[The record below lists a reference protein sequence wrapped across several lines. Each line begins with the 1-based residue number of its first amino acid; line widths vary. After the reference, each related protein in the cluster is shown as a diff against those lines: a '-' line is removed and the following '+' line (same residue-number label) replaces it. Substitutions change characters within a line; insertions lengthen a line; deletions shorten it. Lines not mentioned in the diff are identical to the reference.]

1 MTEEEYARRKRYAGP
16 TKPSMHRRRIGHDY
30 SSRRMYLITMTV
42 ERRQPLLGTL
52 KGTITGIGPE
62 GCSAQVLPSPLGRRV
77 QEEWYAVTA
86 HHPEVAVIA
95 FQLMPDHVHG
105 ILFVR
110 AAMNQHLGTIISG
123 FKAETNR
130 AYRELYGATAAAPPH
145 SQPATSAAAV
155 GAAAVGC
162 AAASPQRKRDRSHEN
177 RHHGLLWSPGYNDH
191 VLSNEGELER
201 WRQYVADNPRRLFLR
216 RQHPELFRVHF
227 GVRIGRFDCTAVGNC
242 FLLEYPQRRQVQHS
256 THLYEDDIQKAV
268 ADNMAAARGGAVL
281 VSPSISEGEKR
292 SMRAAFDAG
301 LPLILITANGLGL
314 YTKPDGAFF
323 DACAEG
329 RLLVVSPFEHQNRK
343 VTLTRQMCMEMN
355 ELARLIAEGSD
366 AAADNNPRTK
376 NNETE
381 VIINGLSGLVND
393 NERSKEP
400 RD

>member
-95 FQLMPDHVHG
+95 FQLMPDHLHG

-110 AAMNQHLGTIISG
+110 ASMNQHLGDIISG

-155 GAAAVGC
+155 GAAAAAVGC

-301 LPLILITANGLGL
+301 L
-314 YTKPDGAFF
+314 
-323 DACAEG
+323 
-329 RLLVVSPFEHQNRK
+329 
-343 VTLTRQMCMEMN
+343 TLTRQMCMEMN

>member
-52 KGTITGIGPE
+52 KGTITG
-62 GCSAQVLPSPLGRRV
+62 
-77 QEEWYAVTA
+77 
-86 HHPEVAVIA
+86 
-95 FQLMPDHVHG
+95 
-105 ILFVR
+105 
-110 AAMNQHLGTIISG
+110 
-123 FKAETNR
+123 
-130 AYRELYGATAAAPPH
+130 
-145 SQPATSAAAV
+145 
-155 GAAAVGC
+155 
-162 AAASPQRKRDRSHEN
+162 
-177 RHHGLLWSPGYNDH
+177 
-191 VLSNEGELER
+191 
-201 WRQYVADNPRRLFLR
+201 
-216 RQHPELFRVHF
+216 
-227 GVRIGRFDCTAVGNC
+227 IGRFDCTAVGNC